1 MTARVALY
9 RGEDGVGIRR
19 AVDQLAVSL
28 GTEGAP
34 LERWTVDAS
43 EGGPGAERATRLL
56 DQVAERIATAPLFGG
71 GTLVVVRQP
80 ANLLRDGG
88 NRARLLRLVAD
99 VPEGNGLVCIEW
111 VELARRGGRLDD
123 PGGPLAAA
131 VKAAGGTVLLFPAPG
146 RGDMLRWL
154 RERAA
159 ELDVRL
165 TPAAAELLSARV
177 GADLGEGDID
187 RRNQTELAWSGLL
200 NLALLRPG
208 GEVSETDVAALV
220 PELIPASSWAF
231 LDAVGQRRVEAAASL
246 AERLLGEGWPIQVL
260 TSVLHRRLREL
271 VIARDAADRRRP
283 PAELVKLLAMNPKR
297 VPFVAK
303 QAGLWTLGELRAA
316 LEGLLELDLA
326 SKGLAADGS
335 TVVSSDGRSALGL
348 QAWLA
353 ERVARSSSTRPPPG

>member
-19 AVDQLAVSL
+19 AIDELAASL
-28 GTEGAP
+28 GAAGAP

-43 EGGPGAERATRLL
+43 EGGAGAERAARLL
-56 DQVAERIATAPLFGG
+56 DRVAERLATAPLFGG

-80 ANLLRDGG
+80 ANLLRDGV
-88 NRARLLRLVAD
+88 NRARLLRLVAE
-99 VPEGNGLVCIEW
+99 VPEGNGLACIEW
-111 VELARRGGRLDD
+111 VALTRRGGRVEETN
-123 PGGPLAAA
+123 GPLAAA
-131 VKAAGGTVLLFPAPG
+131 IRAAGGEVLLFPAPG
-146 RGDMLRWL
+146 RRDMLRWL
-154 RERAA
+154 GERAA
-159 ELDVRL
+159 EVDVRL
-165 TPAAAELLSARV
+165 TPAAAQLLSERV

-208 GEVSETDVAALV
+208 GEVSEADVAALV
-220 PELIPASSWAF
+220 PEMIPASSWAF
-231 LDAVGQRRVEAAASL
+231 LDAVGQRRVGEAAAL

-271 VIARDAADRRRP
+271 VIARDAADRHRP
-283 PAELVKLLAMNPKR
+283 PAELVKLLATNPKR

-303 QAGLWTLGELRAA
+303 QAGFWTVAELGAA

-335 TVVSSDGRSALGL
+335 TVASSDGRSALGL

-353 ERVARSSSTRPPPG
+353 ERVARPSSTRPPPG